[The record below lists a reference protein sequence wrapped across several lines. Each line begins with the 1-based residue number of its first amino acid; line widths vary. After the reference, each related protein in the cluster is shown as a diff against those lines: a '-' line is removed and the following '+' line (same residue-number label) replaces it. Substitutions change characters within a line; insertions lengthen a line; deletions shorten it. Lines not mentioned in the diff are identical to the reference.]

1 MTQNP
6 IRENAI
12 DNTFAQN
19 QKSTVAE
26 KGPIIPISLLLV
38 SS

>member
-1 MTQNP
+1 MTQSP

-12 DNTFAQN
+12 DNTSAQN
-19 QKSTVAE
+19 QKSAVAE